1 MDTYKLS
8 EGALRTIMQGGQ
20 VDCPI
25 MQVLGSKKI
34 ATISSDKERYR
45 ILLSDGLF
53 HISFAMFTTQINEKM
68 ESGELPMF
76 SVIKIKQYITSV
88 VNNAGRSDKRVLVIL
103 DLEVIASGD
112 KVTKKIGEPEPLPE
126 DDLSNTATKQAA
138 SKPNV
143 SHEASCQP
151 TTSKGHPNRV
161 TLNQSL
167 QDQLTHPIS
176 SLTPY
181 QNKWIIKARVTNK
194 SNIRTWSNSRGEG
207 KLFSM
212 DLVDKSG
219 EIRATAFRDLVDK
232 FYDYLEIDK
241 VYYISKCQLKPANKQ
256 YSSLKNDYEMTLTNE
271 SIIQLC
277 EDDVDSV
284 PQTRYNFLTVDKIG
298 QMEPGSFVDVIGVCK
313 AVSDLQTFQA
323 RSTGRELK
331 KKELTL
337 VDHTDNAISVTLWG
351 QEAENFDGTSNPIIA
366 IKGAKVGEFGGGKN
380 LGTTMNGIL
389 KVNPDI
395 PEAHRLRGWYD
406 NSGMHKEMKNLSART
421 GGNFDTPW
429 MNFKEVRE
437 QNLGHSESGDYFQVC
452 ATILLLRSENLLY
465 KACPVE
471 ECNKKVIDMEN
482 GMFRCEKC
490 CRESPN
496 FKYRLLGNVNV
507 GDFSGNQWLT
517 MFSSEVEKV
526 LGMSAAEVGKA
537 YDEDKS
543 ALAEIANK
551 ANFKQFVFRCR
562 AKYEVYNDENRLKT
576 VAVRVDP
583 VNRKE
588 YNVYLISEINQLMG
602 N

>member
-34 ATISSDKERYR
+34 ATLSSDKERYR

-53 HISFAMFTTQINEKM
+53 HISFAMFTTQINEKV

-76 SVIKIKQYITSV
+76 SVIKIKRYITSV
-88 VNNAGRSDKRVLVIL
+88 INNAGRSDKYDYPFNGGTCHYEDLSFQVVLVIL

-126 DDLSNTATKQAA
+126 DDLSNTAMKQA
-138 SKPNV
+138 P
-143 SHEASCQP
+143 
-151 TTSKGHPNRV
+151 
-161 TLNQSL
+161 
-167 QDQLTHPIS
+167 
-176 SLTPY
+176 
-181 QNKWIIKARVTNK
+181 WIIKARVTNK

-212 DLVDKSG
+212 DLVDESG

-256 YSSLKNDYEMTLTNE
+256 FTSLKNDYEMTLTNE

-277 EDDVDSV
+277 EDDVDSI
-284 PQTRYNFLTVDKIG
+284 PQTQYNFLTVDKIG
-298 QMEPGSFVDVIGVCK
+298 QMETGSIVDVIGVCK

-389 KVNPDI
+389 KINPDI

-421 GGNFDTPW
+421 GGNFDAQW

-437 QNLGHSESGDYFQVC
+437 QNLGHSERGDYFQVC
-452 ATILLLRSENLLY
+452 ATILLLRSESILY

-471 ECNKKVIDMEN
+471 ECNKKVVDMEN

-490 CRESPN
+490 CREYPN
-496 FKYRLLGNVNV
+496 FKYRLLGSVNV
-507 GDFSGNQWLT
+507 GDFSGNQWLS
-517 MFSSEVEKV
+517 MFSGEVEKV

-543 ALAEIANK
+543 AMTEIANK

-562 AKYEVYNDENRLKT
+562 AKYEMYNDENRLKT
-576 VAVRVDP
+576 VAVRVEP
-583 VNRKE
+583 VNHKE
-588 YNVYLISEINQLMG
+588 YNNYLISKINQLMG